1 MVNGGYASGIL
12 WWGERDAPACDTAA
26 LSHFAVDG
34 RLVVVCGGGSVRG
47 CTIVTALELAPQY
60 RSLAAVGP
68 IPGDHAAWGGTCI
81 RTALRRKAVKE
92 GRRSQQAEA
101 L

>member
-1 MVNGGYASGIL
+1 MRQLAIPPPSPI
-12 WWGERDAPACDTAA
+12 
-26 LSHFAVDG
+26 FAVDG
-34 RLVVVCGGGSVRG
+34 RLIVVCGGGSVRG
-47 CTIVTALELAPQY
+47 CTIVTALKLAPQY

-68 IPGDHAAWGGTCI
+68 IPGDHAA
-81 RTALRRKAVKE
+81 LRRKAVKE